1 MKDKSSSN
9 KIAMGCI
16 VALLL
21 IVLWLK
27 LAQCLHAQTPA
38 FSTTLEAHGSDLYVD
53 HAAFHYIP
61 GSGYVYTPTIQIP
74 VQKYRID
81 AAQAGIWSLYA
92 LSGVMNGCR
101 EAYHAQPTVFETRF
115 RATSLSWWGS
125 EQWRRN
131 YRNNDPSQPHKTELM
146 GNVGRDMWHTF
157 GAGYRV
163 TMQLG
168 AFLNGAR
175 NLPMKHRIINAVIGY
190 GIQMA
195 ASNITYNL
203 LR

>member
-1 MKDKSSSN
+1 
-9 KIAMGCI
+9 
-16 VALLL
+16 
-21 IVLWLK
+21 
-27 LAQCLHAQTPA
+27 
-38 FSTTLEAHGSDLYVD
+38 
-53 HAAFHYIP
+53 
-61 GSGYVYTPTIQIP
+61 
-74 VQKYRID
+74 
-81 AAQAGIWSLYA
+81 
-92 LSGVMNGCR
+92 
-101 EAYHAQPTVFETRF
+101 
-115 RATSLSWWGS
+115 
-125 EQWRRN
+125 
-131 YRNNDPSQPHKTELM
+131 M